1 MFARK
6 ASHAAPSAR
15 DVGHISLG
23 GGRAATEE
31 EASNTAEAEALA
43 IAAALR
49 AWTLCASVCASRS
62 LAGAV
67 RNRHLP
73 RIAALLEHSSLDVR
87 VAAGEAVAVVF
98 SAVNRRRAL
107 DDPTA
112 AAAAAKAAQRAAEA
126 AAGGAIDTDAALAM
140 AAAVEEDSAAVDDE
154 AVKQMLEE
162 DEEYEDE
169 DGEDGSEDDG
179 SDEENVLD
187 ENAAL
192 NKGWG
197 GAVTYADEDLPV
209 RDEPLKSA
217 LEELATD
224 SAFVSLFLYAVS
236 LSIDVFHAF
245 SGLSCGMHIHFWGFS
260 GHLFGHPRN
269 IFASPTVPTRHF
281 APLAHHPIIN
291 HHHHSPKPT
300 PSGDHHRAKKER
312 ASQRVVFRSVLATV
326 ADGKEPE
333 ETLRLDDAKVRTC
346 VCLCAVYAF
355 L

>member
-1 MFARK
+1 MRAAASETLSVLGFLFAADDIAFLRFFHTLLCRLTLEVDDSAGADSVFARK

-23 GGRAATEE
+23 GGRATTEE
-31 EASNTAEAEALA
+31 EAANTAAAEALA

-67 RNRHLP
+67 RHRHLP

-87 VAAGEAVAVVF
+87 VAAGEAIAVVF

-107 DDPTA
+107 DDPT

-162 DEEYEDE
+162 DDEYDEEEEDE
-169 DGEDGSEDDG
+169 EEDADDG

-197 GAVTYADEDLPV
+197 GAVTYADEDLPE

-224 SAFVSLFLYAVS
+224 SAFCLSYSFSLRCFISIGSLITMCVS
-236 LSIDVFHAF
+236 
-245 SGLSCGMHIHFWGFS
+245 
-260 GHLFGHPRN
+260 R
-269 IFASPTVPTRHF
+269 
-281 APLAHHPIIN
+281 
-291 HHHHSPKPT
+291 
-300 PSGDHHRAKKER
+300 
-312 ASQRVVFRSVLATV
+312 
-326 ADGKEPE
+326 
-333 ETLRLDDAKVRTC
+333 
-346 VCLCAVYAF
+346 VCLPALLHFHTKSGVLWALVCSF
-355 L
+355 T

>member
-1 MFARK
+1 VFARK

-73 RIAALLEHSSLDVR
+73 RIAALLEHASLDVR
-87 VAAGEAVAVVF
+87 VAAGEAIAVVF

-162 DEEYEDE
+162 DDEYDDE
-169 DGEDGSEDDG
+169 DGEDGSDEDDG

-224 SAFVSLFLYAVS
+224 SACCFSHFVLQVSL
-236 LSIDVFHAF
+236 
-245 SGLSCGMHIHFWGFS
+245 GN
-260 GHLFGHPRN
+260 LFAHSST
-269 IFASPTVPTRHF
+269 IFR
-281 APLAHHPIIN
+281 
-291 HHHHSPKPT
+291 
-300 PSGDHHRAKKER
+300 
-312 ASQRVVFRSVLATV
+312 
-326 ADGKEPE
+326 
-333 ETLRLDDAKVRTC
+333 
-346 VCLCAVYAF
+346 
-355 L
+355 